1 MKKKVMDVVK
11 VTLGNL
17 VLVGLLCGCG
27 NMVDLDVP
35 DKESSAVVESIIINE
50 SEAFETEHVEETN
63 SNETEV
69 MIEEENNATAE
80 AIVEAENKAAA
91 EVVVETENEEE
102 TEIIAE
108 TEDEATTESIEYII
122 ITDDTPGVNG
132 ATVAAVAKEYEQK
145 YIKYE
150 DMAPTTMYAIRY
162 SEMYPDLNASEGVL
176 RMDGCVFVGDEV
188 IIDGKGTYDGVEY
201 YRIKRPEI
209 CFNPYSSILPADALS
224 LEKPIPQAAV
234 EQAAPTT
241 VMIASA
247 PAEEKVNIEEL
258 VGADVYASLTEEE
271 KRDLDKIFNYD
282 GQIPWAK
289 DPNADIPGFSCERN
303 ENGGFTIHDPN
314 LTPEQLERIGRL
326 IIY

>member
-27 NMVDLDVP
+27 NMADLDVP
-35 DKESSAVVESIIINE
+35 EKESSAVVENIIINE

-69 MIEEENNATAE
+69 MIEEENNTTAE
-80 AIVEAENKAAA
+80 AMVETEDETAA
-91 EVVVETENEEE
+91 EVVETENEEE
-102 TEIIAE
+102 TEN
-108 TEDEATTESIEYII
+108 EATTESIEYII

-201 YRIKRPEI
+201 YRIKRPEN

-241 VMIASA
+241 VMTASA
-247 PAEEKVNIEEL
+247 PAQEKVNIEEL
-258 VGADVYASLTEEE
+258 VGADVYASLSEEE

-303 ENGGFTIHDPN
+303 ENGGFTIYDPN

-326 IIY
+326 IFY

>member
-27 NMVDLDVP
+27 NMADLDVP
-35 DKESSAVVESIIINE
+35 EKESSAVVESTIINE

-91 EVVVETENEEE
+91 EVVETENEEE
-102 TEIIAE
+102 TEN
-108 TEDEATTESIEYII
+108 EATTESIEYII

-150 DMAPTTMYAIRY
+150 DMDPTTMYAIRY

-201 YRIKRPEI
+201 YRIKRPEN

-241 VMIASA
+241 VMTASA
-247 PAEEKVNIEEL
+247 PAQEKVNIEEL
-258 VGADVYASLTEEE
+258 VGADVYASLSEEE

-303 ENGGFTIHDPN
+303 ENGGFTIYDPN

-326 IIY
+326 IFY